1 LAAIDLSQRKR
12 GPSWEKNGAI
22 LTFDT
27 GDSQT
32 GGGQLPQMGKMGRQ
46 LAVYQSRRKK
56 RQTATGSPAAR
67 LGDKKRSAA
76 PEAPRNYPELCLPVP
91 SEMCMKTNYWFN
103 KARAVQIRPL
113 T

>member
-46 LAVYQSRRKK
+46 SLLLTLVMRERVAGQ
-56 RQTATGSPAAR
+56 
-67 LGDKKRSAA
+67 
-76 PEAPRNYPELCLPVP
+76 LPQDFAKFF
-91 SEMCMKTNYWFN
+91 SSSC
-103 KARAVQIRPL
+103 PL
-113 T
+113 TFCSAGDADEVKR